1 MRPQVAEAGIGS
13 LELELDGRELP
24 RGCRDLKVGPLQEQ
38 ERALDQGATSPAPIS
53 PYLYEVYF

>member
-1 MRPQVAEAGIGS
+1 MAEAGIGS

-38 ERALDQGATSPAPIS
+38 ERALNQGATSPAPIS
-53 PYLYEVYF
+53 PYLYKVYF